1 MSEVKVVRQRA
12 FTDPSAT
19 PARRDRRPGTGP
31 AIAPALRHPFR
42 VLGIGASTGGPNAVV
57 QVLSDLG
64 RDFARPILLTQH
76 MIPTFLAGFASWIES
91 MSPFRTVIA
100 HNGAVLQPGTVYLAP
115 PDHHLEIDAERIRLT
130 HDPVVSMQRPSA
142 TVMFRSMAR
151 TLGGAGA
158 GVLLTGMGD
167 DGADGLLE
175 LRRAGGFTIAEH
187 ESTAVVY
194 GMPKAAVDR
203 GAASECLPLGEIAP
217 RILELISAAREA

>member
-1 MSEVKVVRQRA
+1 
-12 FTDPSAT
+12 
-19 PARRDRRPGTGP
+19 
-31 AIAPALRHPFR
+31 
-42 VLGIGASTGGPNAVV
+42 
-57 QVLSDLG
+57 
-64 RDFARPILLTQH
+64 
-76 MIPTFLAGFASWIES
+76 
-91 MSPFRTVIA
+91 VIA
-100 HNGAVLQPGTVYLAP
+100 QNGAVLQPGTVYLAP
-115 PDHHLEIDAERIRLT
+115 PDRHLEIEAERIRLT
-130 HDPVVSMQRPSA
+130 HDPPVSMQRPSA

-151 TLGGAGA
+151 TLGDAGA

-203 GAASECLPLGEIAP
+203 GAVSECLPLPEIAP